1 MLMRF
6 HYGLGVG
13 HVYSHRD
20 VLDPPP
26 NTTINPQEIID
37 DRNVSDVLDMGGND
51 VENCELDQSES
62 EYDSTGVEEEVL
74 FDQEKNGSTES
85 IVEEL
90 DYMFIEHEFDY
101 EP

>member
-1 MLMRF
+1 MLMRS

-20 VLDPPP
+20 ILDPPP
-26 NTTINPQEIID
+26 NTTIDPQEIID
-37 DRNVSDVLDMGGND
+37 DSNVSDDGGNNL
-51 VENCELDQSES
+51 ENQESDESES
-62 EYDSTGVEEEVL
+62 EYDYTGVEEEVL

-90 DYMFIEHEFDY
+90 DNMFIEHEFDY